1 LAQDA
6 LSFLRPGLWISG
18 EEIAVRLGVSRAAV
32 CKQVRA
38 LRASGYR
45 IDSSPRRGYRLL
57 EADLLDP
64 ERIASGLQT
73 RFLGRELRCFQEV
86 ESTNDVA
93 RSLAES
99 CPDGTVVLAE
109 VQTKGRG
116 RLARSWA
123 SPPGG
128 IWMSV
133 VLKPALPL
141 SQAYRVNMAVS
152 LAVTRALSR
161 QYQLE
166 GKIKWPNDILVR
178 GRKISG
184 ILMEVRAELD
194 RLEYVIAG
202 VGLNVNIDPNRF
214 PREWNVTSVSEEL
227 GGEVSR
233 TELVQEI
240 LCGMEEAYLH
250 LRSEEILEEWRAA
263 SATKGRYVRV
273 RSPDGVLEGKA
284 ESLGE
289 DGSLYLRTEKGL
301 QRILAGDC
309 LHLRGREEGEE

>member
-1 LAQDA
+1 LAQGA

-18 EEIAVRLGVSRAAV
+18 EEIAAQMGVSRAAV

-38 LRASGYR
+38 LRTSGYR
-45 IDSSPRRGYRLL
+45 IESSPRKGYRLL
-57 EADLLDP
+57 DADRLDP
-64 ERIASGLQT
+64 AQIRSGLIT
-73 RFLGRELRCFQEV
+73 RFLGRELRYFQEV
-86 ESTNDVA
+86 ESTNDEA

-109 VQTKGRG
+109 VQTRGRG

-152 LAVTRALSR
+152 LAVARALSR
-161 QYQLE
+161 LYQLE
-166 GKIKWPNDILVR
+166 VKIKWPNDILVG

-194 RLEYVIAG
+194 RLDYVIAG
-202 VGLNVNIDPNRF
+202 VGLNVNIDPNQF
-214 PREWNVTSVSEEL
+214 PREWNATSISNQL
-227 GGEVSR
+227 GCEVSR
-233 TELVQEI
+233 TELVQEV
-240 LCGMEEAYLH
+240 LRGMEEAYLH
-250 LRSEEILEEWRAA
+250 MGSEEILEEWRAI
-263 SATKGRYVRV
+263 SATTGRYVRV
-273 RSPDGVLEGKA
+273 SSLDGDLEGKA

-289 DGSLYLRTEKGL
+289 DGSLYLRTESGL
-301 QRILAGDC
+301 QRVMAGDC
-309 LHLRGREEGEE
+309 LHLRGREEA

>member
-1 LAQDA
+1 M
-6 LSFLRPGLWISG
+6 
-18 EEIAVRLGVSRAAV
+18 GVSRAAV

-38 LRASGYR
+38 LRTSGYR
-45 IDSSPRRGYRLL
+45 IESSPRKGYRLL
-57 EADLLDP
+57 DADRLDP
-64 ERIASGLQT
+64 AQIRSGLIT
-73 RFLGRELRCFQEV
+73 RFLGRELRYFQEV
-86 ESTNDVA
+86 ESTNDEA

-109 VQTKGRG
+109 VQTRGRG

-152 LAVTRALSR
+152 LAVARALSR
-161 QYQLE
+161 LYQLE
-166 GKIKWPNDILVR
+166 VKIKWPNDILVG

-194 RLEYVIAG
+194 RLDYVIAG
-202 VGLNVNIDPNRF
+202 VGLNVNIDPNQF
-214 PREWNVTSVSEEL
+214 PREWNATSISNQL
-227 GGEVSR
+227 GCEVSR
-233 TELVQEI
+233 TELVQEV
-240 LCGMEEAYLH
+240 LRGMEEAYLH
-250 LRSEEILEEWRAA
+250 MGSEEILEEWRAI
-263 SATKGRYVRV
+263 SATTGRYVRV
-273 RSPDGVLEGKA
+273 SSLDGDLEGKA

-289 DGSLYLRTEKGL
+289 DGSLYLRTESGL
-301 QRILAGDC
+301 QRVMAGDC
-309 LHLRGREEGEE
+309 LHLRGREEA

>member
-1 LAQDA
+1 MAQGA

-18 EEIAVRLGVSRAAV
+18 EEIAAQMGVSRAAV

-38 LRASGYR
+38 LRTSGYR
-45 IDSSPRRGYRLL
+45 IESSPRKGYRLL
-57 EADLLDP
+57 DADRLDP
-64 ERIASGLQT
+64 AQIRSGLIT
-73 RFLGRELRCFQEV
+73 RFLGRELRYFQEV
-86 ESTNDVA
+86 ESTNDEA

-109 VQTKGRG
+109 VQTRGRG

-152 LAVTRALSR
+152 LAVARALSR
-161 QYQLE
+161 LYQLE
-166 GKIKWPNDILVR
+166 VKIKWPNDILVG

-194 RLEYVIAG
+194 RLDYVIAG
-202 VGLNVNIDPNRF
+202 VGLNVNIDPNQF
-214 PREWNVTSVSEEL
+214 PREWNATSISNQL
-227 GGEVSR
+227 GCEVSR
-233 TELVQEI
+233 TELVQEV
-240 LCGMEEAYLH
+240 LRGMEEAYLH
-250 LRSEEILEEWRAA
+250 MGSEEILEEWRAI
-263 SATKGRYVRV
+263 SATTGRYVRV
-273 RSPDGVLEGKA
+273 SSLDGDLEGKA

-289 DGSLYLRTEKGL
+289 DGSLYLRTESGL
-301 QRILAGDC
+301 QRVMAGDC
-309 LHLRGREEGEE
+309 LHLRGREEA